1 MVIDGHS
8 EQELSIARK
17 RMIAEQIVARGIKAP
32 HVIETMGRV
41 PRHIFV
47 DDALRDQAYMDG
59 PLNIGEGQTISQ
71 PYIVAFMT
79 ESLQLTGQESVLEIG
94 TGCGYQTTLLALLTK
109 QIHTVER
116 IKSLAIKARSRFK
129 LMGLKNIVM
138 RVGDGS
144 QGWPE
149 AAPFDRIIVTCAAP
163 VKPEALMGQLKVG
176 GLLVVPVAVGR
187 DDQDLLQFKR
197 TEQGFSTENLGP
209 CRFVRL
215 IGKYGYNKEN

>member
-1 MVIDGHS
+1 MVIKEHA
-8 EQELSIARK
+8 ENELSIARK
-17 RMIAEQIVARGIKAP
+17 RMIAEQIVARGIRDP
-32 HVIETMGRV
+32 RVIEVMGRV
-41 PRHIFV
+41 PRHVFV

-79 ESLQLTGQESVLEIG
+79 ESLQLTGKESVLEIG
-94 TGCGYQTTLLALLTK
+94 TGCGYQTTILALLTK
-109 QIHTVER
+109 QVHTIER

-129 LMGLKNIVM
+129 SMGLKNIVM

-163 VKPEALMGQLKVG
+163 VKPEILMGQLKVG
-176 GLLVVPVAVGR
+176 GFLVVPVAVGH

-197 TEQGFSTENLGP
+197 NEQGFSTENLGP